1 MDPAKVCNTQQSG
14 HQLMNKSRGLLYGH
28 IQVAFDALRS
38 SVEASTA
45 CGAITLAASVREFAP
60 SRAPRPQPPPG
71 NMHNSAPDVL
81 ARSGSPAVG
90 RASDGAPGL
99 PPAK

>member
-1 MDPAKVCNTQQSG
+1 MDPAKVCNTQAIRRR
-14 HQLMNKSRGLLYGH
+14 LMEKARLLLRGH

-60 SRAPRPQPPPG
+60 SRVPRPQPPPA
-71 NMHNSAPDVL
+71 NMHNSAPDIL

-90 RASDGAPGL
+90 SASDGAPGL
-99 PPAK
+99 SSAN